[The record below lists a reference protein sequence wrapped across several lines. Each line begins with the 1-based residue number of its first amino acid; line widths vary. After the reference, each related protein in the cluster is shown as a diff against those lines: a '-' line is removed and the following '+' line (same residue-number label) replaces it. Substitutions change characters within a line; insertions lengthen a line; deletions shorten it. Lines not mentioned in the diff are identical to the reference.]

1 VAFCDVTGGRPGWM
15 CDDVMYVYD
24 TYLYIMLMHIVIEM
38 CV

>member
-1 VAFCDVTGGRPGWM
+1 VAFSDVTGGRPGLM

-24 TYLYIMLMHIVIEM
+24 TYLYIMLMHIVTEM